1 METGRAA
8 YGRLIKLSSSLSD
21 NLSMKTHTR
30 PSLLPAVVT
39 ALSLML
45 LAGSPTAIAQTGAP
59 PEEETPYVLGKKALK
74 DKDGA
79 TAISEFSK
87 CVSAQPDDAE
97 CHWELGWSF
106 FLEHEFEKARVEWL
120 TVKRLAPQ
128 RTGLDKVLKTINRHL
143 DILTR
148 ALALRTTSPTSL
160 VSNQK
165 RAGHTVKIRAVGDTM
180 LGTNF
185 PDDMLPRNDT
195 SPLTQI
201 NPLIKGADI
210 TFANYEG
217 TLCNGRHSRKCDGAI
232 GGCYAFRSPR
242 RFAGFLK
249 DAGFDLISL
258 ANNHILDFGETC
270 RDQTE
275 KSLDEAGLL
284 WSGRL
289 GTVARFEHNTIK
301 FSFIAFHAAQHTN
314 STLDID
320 LANQM
325 IKAEKSLGRLVIV
338 SFHGGA
344 EGVEALHTP
353 KTTQYFMGE
362 NRGDV
367 RRFARASVDAGA
379 DLILGSGPH
388 VVRGMEIY
396 KDRLIAYSL
405 GNFATYKAFNIW
417 GFNGVG
423 LILEAEIDTTGQ
435 FVAGKIIPTRQ
446 VEFGVPVLD
455 KRMTAV
461 DVIRLLSNEDFPKTG
476 VVVAQD
482 GGLGTP
488 EKSHH

>member
-8 YGRLIKLSSSLSD
+8 YGRLIKLFSSLSD
-21 NLSMKTHTR
+21 NLPMKTHTR

-39 ALSLML
+39 ALSILFF
-45 LAGSPTAIAQTGAP
+45 AGSPTATAQIAAP
-59 PEEETPYVLGKKALK
+59 PEEETPYALGKKALK
-74 DKDGA
+74 DKDVE
-79 TAISEFSK
+79 TAISELSK
-87 CVSAQPDDAE
+87 CISAQPDDAE

-106 FLEHEFEKARVEWL
+106 FLEHEFEKARLEWL

-128 RTGLDKVLKTINRHL
+128 RTGLDKVLKIINKHL

-148 ALALRTTSPTSL
+148 ARALRAISPASL
-160 VSNQK
+160 ASNQ
-165 RAGHTVKIRAVGDTM
+165 RRIGHTVKIRAVGDTM

-185 PDDMLPRNDT
+185 PDDMLPRNDA

-201 NPLIKGADI
+201 NSLIKGADI

-217 TLCNGRHSRKCDGAI
+217 TLCGDGRSRKCDGATE
-232 GGCYAFRSPR
+232 GCYAFRSPR
-242 RFAGFLK
+242 RFASLLK
-249 DAGFDLISL
+249 DAEFDLISL

-289 GTVARFEHNTIK
+289 RTVARFERNAIK

-353 KTTQYFMGE
+353 KTTQYFMG
-362 NRGDV
+362 
-367 RRFARASVDAGA
+367 
-379 DLILGSGPH
+379 
-388 VVRGMEIY
+388 
-396 KDRLIAYSL
+396 
-405 GNFATYKAFNIW
+405 
-417 GFNGVG
+417 
-423 LILEAEIDTTGQ
+423 
-435 FVAGKIIPTRQ
+435 
-446 VEFGVPVLD
+446 
-455 KRMTAV
+455 
-461 DVIRLLSNEDFPKTG
+461 
-476 VVVAQD
+476 
-482 GGLGTP
+482 
-488 EKSHH
+488 

>member
-1 METGRAA
+1 
-8 YGRLIKLSSSLSD
+8 
-21 NLSMKTHTR
+21 
-30 PSLLPAVVT
+30 
-39 ALSLML
+39 ML
-45 LAGSPTAIAQTGAP
+45 LASSPTATAQMAAP

-74 DKDGA
+74 DKNGE
-79 TAISEFSK
+79 TAIAEFSK
-87 CVSAQPDDAE
+87 CLSTQPDDIE

-106 FLEHEFEKARVEWL
+106 FLEHEFEKARLEWL

-128 RTGLDKVLKTINRHL
+128 RTGLDKVLKTINKHL
-143 DILTR
+143 DILTK
-148 ALALRTTSPTSL
+148 AQALRSTSPASL
-160 VSNQK
+160 ASNQ
-165 RAGHTVKIRAVGDTM
+165 RHAGHTVTIRAVGDTM

-185 PDDMLPRNDT
+185 PDDMLPRNGA
-195 SPLTQI
+195 SPLMQI
-201 NPLIKGADI
+201 KSLIKGADI

-217 TLCNGRHSRKCDGAI
+217 TLCDGGHSQKCAGAT

-242 RFAGFLK
+242 KFAGLMK
-249 DAGFDLISL
+249 EAGFDLISL

-275 KSLDEAGLL
+275 KSLDEIGLL

-289 GTVARFEHNTIK
+289 GTVAQFERDAIK
-301 FSFIAFHAAQHTN
+301 FSFIAFHSAQHTN
-314 STLDID
+314 STLDLD
-320 LANQM
+320 LASQM
-325 IKAEKSLGRLVIV
+325 IKSEKSQGRLVIV

-344 EGVEALHTP
+344 EGVDALHTP

-388 VVRGMEIY
+388 VVRGMELY
-396 KDRLIAYSL
+396 KGRLIAYSL

-417 GFNGVG
+417 GLNGVG
-423 LILEAEIDTTGQ
+423 LILEAEIDDTGQ

-446 VEFGVPVLD
+446 VEFGVSVLD

-461 DVIRLLSNEDFPKTG
+461 DVIRLLSKEDFPETG

-482 GGLGTP
+482 GTLGNP